1 MSGPSDEQKNV
12 LLQQLDAMDPAQWLA
27 MVRWYREKF
36 LEDQAFCMKVIVA
49 EASRRKSRHEAVTPS
64 GKTPAIDAFV
74 LSVFAD
80 LGLKMVV
87 T

>member
-12 LLQQLDAMDPAQWLA
+12 LLQQLDAMDSAQWLA

-49 EASRRKSRHEAVTPS
+49 EASRRKSRHEAVSSS
-64 GKTPAIDAFV
+64 GETPAIDVFV
-74 LSVFAD
+74 LNVFAD
-80 LGLKMVV
+80 LGLKVV
-87 T
+87 VK

>member
-12 LLQQLDAMDPAQWLA
+12 LLQQLEEMEPAQWLA

-36 LEDQAFCMKVIVA
+36 VEDQAFCMKVIVA
-49 EASRRKSRHEAVTPS
+49 EASRRRTRHEAVSPAV
-64 GKTPAIDAFV
+64 KTPAIDVFV
-74 LSVFAD
+74 LNVFAD

>member
-1 MSGPSDEQKNV
+1 MSAPSDEQKKV

-49 EASRRKSRHEAVTPS
+49 EASRRKDRHEATSPS
-64 GKTPAIDAFV
+64 GRTPGIDVFIMNV
-74 LSVFAD
+74 LAD
-80 LGLKMVV
+80 IGLKLVV